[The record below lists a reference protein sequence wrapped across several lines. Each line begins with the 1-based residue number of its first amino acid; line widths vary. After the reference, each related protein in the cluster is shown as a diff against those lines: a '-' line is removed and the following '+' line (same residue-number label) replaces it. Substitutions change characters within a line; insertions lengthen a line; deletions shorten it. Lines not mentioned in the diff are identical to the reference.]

1 MAEFTPKFT
10 PIDIHGD
17 LYSYTDENGEKHIV
31 KSSEMIRIW
40 NEYED
45 KNRTYDRNKTTGTF
59 SNGATYTVTGKR
71 TDRNRKM
78 VITTADGKTI
88 KLDLSH
94 GKHVKDGFKSNNAK
108 GGATMEHVK
117 EAFIHL
123 MTTGRNLNAADLG
136 VTPKQYETIMKDVRT
151 MAKRNGIE
159 LDDDYNI
166 TEGFDTSFFKTQED
180 IEAEQAL
187 ANDPKAE
194 ALNRYYRDTYS
205 LEEGTTG
212 KRFLDRFEQGF
223 KNRAAQEMVLADAQ
237 YQQAAL
243 LQAQKVKQ
251 ITDQVRSERM
261 ARLRA
266 GMSESQIAN
275 QDMQMLMANVGA
287 LNDQAQA
294 LNEGRLQA
302 QLGYN
307 TAQDQAFE
315 AYLNQANQQIQGG
328 ASLYASQV
336 GDINYQVQQYLRR
349 QGIYN
354 PTAKQWADTT
364 RLFSTGSEID
374 ANRLKDKNT

>member
-10 PIDIHGD
+10 PIDTQGG
-17 LYSYTDENGEKHIV
+17 LYKYTDEHGVSHIV
-31 KSSEMIRIW
+31 NRSEAIRIW
-40 NEYED
+40 NEYKD
-45 KNRTYDRNKTTGTF
+45 KNLTYDRNKTTGTLP
-59 SNGATYTVTGKR
+59 NGATYTVTGNR
-71 TDRNRKM
+71 TDRDRKLI
-78 VITTADGKTI
+78 ITTADGKTI

-94 GKHVKDGFKSNNAK
+94 GKDVRDGFKSNNAA

-117 EAFIHL
+117 DVFIEL
-123 MTTGRNLNAADLG
+123 LTTQRVLNAADLG
-136 VTPKQYETIMKDVRT
+136 VTPKEYETIMKDVRT

-159 LDDDYNI
+159 FDDDYNI
-166 TEGFDTSFFKTQED
+166 TKGFDTSFYKTQED

-187 ANDPKAE
+187 ANDPKEE
-194 ALNRYYRDTYS
+194 ALNRYYYDIYS

-266 GMSESQIAN
+266 GMSEAQIAN

-354 PTAKQWADTT
+354 PTAKQLEDAT
-364 RLFSTGSEID
+364 RLFSTGSTID
-374 ANRLKDKNT
+374 ANKLKDKND

>member
-10 PIDIHGD
+10 PIDIQGGI
-17 LYSYTDENGEKHIV
+17 YKYTDEHGVSHIV
-31 KSSEMIRIW
+31 NRSEAIRIW
-40 NEYED
+40 NEYKD
-45 KNRTYDRNKTTGTF
+45 KNLTYDRNKTTGTLP
-59 SNGATYTVTGKR
+59 NGSTYTITGKR
-71 TDRNRKM
+71 TDRNRKLI
-78 VITTADGKTI
+78 ITTADGKTTT
-88 KLDLSH
+88 LDLSH
-94 GKHVKDGFKSNNAK
+94 GKDVRDGFASNNAK

-117 EAFIHL
+117 DVFIEFF
-123 MTTGRNLNAADLG
+123 TTGRVLNAADLS

-166 TEGFDTSFFKTQED
+166 TKGFDTSFYKTQED

-187 ANDPKAE
+187 ANDPKEE
-194 ALNRYYRDTYS
+194 ALNRYYYDTYS
-205 LEEGTTG
+205 LEKDTTG
-212 KRFLDRFEQGF
+212 RRFLDRFEQGF

-294 LNEGRLQA
+294 LNESRLQA

-354 PTAKQWADTT
+354 PTAKQLEDAT
-364 RLFSTGSEID
+364 RLFSTGSTID
-374 ANRLKDKNT
+374 ANKPKDKND

>member
-1 MAEFTPKFT
+1 
-10 PIDIHGD
+10 
-17 LYSYTDENGEKHIV
+17 
-31 KSSEMIRIW
+31 
-40 NEYED
+40 
-45 KNRTYDRNKTTGTF
+45 
-59 SNGATYTVTGKR
+59 
-71 TDRNRKM
+71 
-78 VITTADGKTI
+78 
-88 KLDLSH
+88 
-94 GKHVKDGFKSNNAK
+94 
-108 GGATMEHVK
+108 
-117 EAFIHL
+117 
-123 MTTGRNLNAADLG
+123 
-136 VTPKQYETIMKDVRT
+136 VRT

-166 TEGFDTSFFKTQED
+166 TKGFDTSFYKTQED

-187 ANDPKAE
+187 ANDPKEE
-194 ALNRYYRDTYS
+194 ALNRYYYDIYS
-205 LEEGTTG
+205 LEKDTTG
-212 KRFLDRFEQGF
+212 RRFLDRFEQGF

-294 LNEGRLQA
+294 LNESRLQA

-354 PTAKQWADTT
+354 PTAKQLEDAT
-364 RLFSTGSEID
+364 RLFSTGSTID
-374 ANRLKDKNT
+374 ANKPKDKND